1 MTVDVLLWERGVWL
15 IGRNRILRPGFF
27 MENFNGFIGSIT
39 TAVLKAGLDA
49 DTTNGLISTD
59 DIGNV
64 AAAVFRDPEKYRFK
78 TLAVI
83 AEYATM
89 AKMEEAHR
97 RAKGRSMPAVPWALG
112 WLLLKFNKA
121 TQGLIKDI
129 ERSYHARTSGE
140 YPECEGELQLAI
152 SAYKMKSYEEWLSQG
167 RDADERGENWNQVSV
182 RKLLT
187 GKL

>member
-1 MTVDVLLWERGVWL
+1 MLTAEMIPTDVNLPSHLAR
-15 IGRNRILRPGFF
+15 
-27 MENFNGFIGSIT
+27 
-39 TAVLKAGLDA
+39 
-49 DTTNGLISTD
+49 
-59 DIGNV
+59 DIVHV
-64 AAAVFRDPEKYRFK
+64 ATR
-78 TLAVI
+78 
-83 AEYATM
+83 
-89 AKMEEAHR
+89 
-97 RAKGRSMPAVPWALG
+97 
-112 WLLLKFNKA
+112 
-121 TQGLIKDI
+121 IKDI